1 MSQEH
6 IDRISESRARA
17 WEEAKALL
25 DDAAT
30 ENRDLSAE
38 EAEKFDRINKDL
50 DELDARRQTIA
61 DAMERD
67 AAIEESR
74 ARLGVRGLLTA
85 GDDEDAADDENEQI
99 RRLVRGEARQAT
111 FESRSNTKS
120 NVYGATPTSV
130 YGQIIEHLVQ
140 SNPVRGVATV
150 VTTQTG
156 ENITVPT
163 TSAFST
169 ASIVGE
175 GSQASASDPTF
186 VNVRTLGAY
195 KYLVLCQ
202 LSRELATD
210 AGVDVGSFLARQAGT
225 AIGVATRGDMTTGNG
240 SSKPYGIV
248 TNSTAGVT
256 GSASVT
262 GAFNGDNL
270 IDLAYSVTA
279 PYRAIPG
286 AGFMMN
292 STSMGKA
299 RKLTASGSGEYLF
312 TPGLQGGADTILG
325 YPVYINESVASPA
338 VSAKSVL
345 FGDFSRYFIREV
357 NGITVE
363 TSSDFAF
370 DYDVVTFKVI
380 LRTDGLLIDQ
390 TGAVKHFVG
399 NAA

>member
-74 ARLGVRGLLTA
+74 ARLGVRGLLTS
-85 GDDEDAADDENEQI
+85 GDDEDPADDDNEQI

-130 YGQIIEHLVQ
+130 YGQIVEHLVQ
-140 SNPVRGVATV
+140 ANPVRGVATV

-210 AGVDVGSFLARQAGT
+210 AGVDVGAFLARQAGT

-240 SSKPYGIV
+240 SSKPYGVV

-256 GSASVT
+256 GGTGVT
-262 GAFNGDNL
+262 GAFTADDL
-270 IDLAYSVTA
+270 ISLVYSVTA

-292 STSMGKA
+292 STAMGAA
-299 RKLTASGSGEYLF
+299 RKLKASSGDYVF
-312 TPGLQGGADTILG
+312 TTGLQGNPDTILG
-325 YPVYINESVASPA
+325 YPVYVNESVASPA
-338 VSAKSVL
+338 LSAKSVI
-345 FGDFSRYFIREV
+345 FGDYSRYFIREV

-399 NAA
+399 GAS